1 MSFICC
7 RKKLKLELIRNF
19 PILSVE
25 NLKEIVPTKDDLS
38 LVKILTHSGESVH
51 FYCNEKLPILFS
63 RADRLYP
70 TLYLLWKFPNM
81 IPFFTTATEVLPV
94 LQGGADFMVAGIVS
108 PNPEKRFG
116 KVNKG
121 GIVYI
126 NLTDNKAAVAIGE
139 CALSSHDMYMSGG
152 RGKCV
157 IVLHTFE
164 DELCKFGTFVPL
176 PQCGPVFLKPVA
188 SPEPPP
194 TCVENEKPSY
204 AGLLRDP
211 QPAPTHVTK
220 LLPVE
225 KLNVNVDEPLDEN
238 DSQVDKLSSP
248 DDIVTYCFLKALNTS
263 VRNVKLPLLISNFYK
278 VHMIPACPEG
288 KTVDIK
294 KSKFK
299 KMSKLIEDMREEKV
313 IEVDELSP
321 GVQSIVNV
329 NYSHHLLSGFV
340 DDRCTSS
347 SEKGKSDEPK
357 VVEKYSVNASV
368 LPLFSEFLIK

>member
-1 MSFICC
+1 M
-7 RKKLKLELIRNF
+7 
-19 PILSVE
+19 
-25 NLKEIVPTKDDLS
+25 PTKDDLT
-38 LVKILTHSGESVH
+38 LVKVLTHSGESVH
-51 FYCNEKLPILFS
+51 FFCNEKLPILFS
-63 RADRLYP
+63 RANRLYP
-70 TLYLLWKFPNM
+70 TLYLLWKLPNM
-81 IPFFTTATEVLPV
+81 IPFFTTAAEVLPV
-94 LQGGADFMVAGIVS
+94 LQGGADFMVAGIVT

-121 GIVYI
+121 DIVYV

-157 IVLHTFE
+157 IVLHTYE

-176 PQCGPVFLKPVA
+176 PQCGPAFLKPVA

-194 TCVENEKPSY
+194 PPSVENVRPSY
-204 AGLLRDP
+204 AGLLRDSP
-211 QPAPTHVTK
+211 PAPVHVTECLPIAK
-220 LLPVE
+220 LT
-225 KLNVNVDEPLDEN
+225 VDKPSERS

-278 VHMIPACPEG
+278 VHMIPACPED

-313 IEVDELSP
+313 IEVEEPSP
-321 GVQSIVNV
+321 GVQSIVGV

-340 DDRCTSS
+340 DDRPTSS
-347 SEKGKSDEPK
+347 TTKGKLDEPK
-357 VVEKYSVNASV
+357 VIEKYSVNASV